1 MLLVIRA
8 SRINEERIEALIFQY
23 FARKATLRVK
33 NTTENSVEFIYEISK
48 RVLDNSEKYQKA
60 SGKNKTITDAIYE
73 IGNIEYCNF
82 VMQNDEIS
90 G

>member
-1 MLLVIRA
+1 MIHLQ
-8 SRINEERIEALIFQY
+8 ALKMY
-23 FARKATLRVK
+23 LSLMRNSSDAVK
-33 NTTENSVEFIYEISK
+33 PVSYTHLDVYK
-48 RVLDNSEKYQKA
+48 RQLDNSEKYQKA

-82 VMQNDEIS
+82 VMQKDEIS